1 MSTVA
6 IYRKQIEDM
15 TPYHDIHDLLYQDNS
30 VGSLLGTAI

>member
-15 TPYHDIHDLLYQDNS
+15 IPYHDIHDLLYQDIL
-30 VGSLLGTAI
+30 SLLGTPI